1 MNPVRSVAAS
11 GNQCSVP
18 LSVIVPCY
26 NEEAVLHE
34 LRRRLTE
41 SCTNAVGDN
50 FEIVLI
56 DDGSSDATRD
66 ILRQFHADDPRITV
80 VLLARNHGHQ
90 IALSAGLNVARG
102 ERLFI
107 LDADLQD
114 PPELLPQMLAR
125 MDEGYDVVFG
135 TRRSRAGESAYN
147 IWTAH
152 VFYRFLNR
160 LVDIEIP
167 FDTGDFRVISRR
179 VADVLL
185 AMPERYR
192 FVRGM
197 VSWVGFR
204 QTSLPYDREPR
215 FAGTTKYPL
224 RRMLLFALDA
234 ITSFSIIP
242 IRLATAAG
250 FVVAFLGFGYGIFI
264 LWAWLAGATV
274 AGWTSITLLV
284 LLLGGIQLI
293 FLGVIGEYIGRT
305 YVESKARPMFVIEE
319 ILRH

>member
-1 MNPVRSVAAS
+1 MS
-11 GNQCSVP
+11 
-18 LSVIVPCY
+18 
-26 NEEAVLHE
+26 
-34 LRRRLTE
+34 
-41 SCTNAVGDN
+41 AVGEN

-66 ILRQFHADDPRITV
+66 ILRHFHADDPRITV

-102 ERLFI
+102 ERLFV

-135 TRRSRAGESAYN
+135 TRRSRAGESAYK

-152 VFYRFLNR
+152 VFYRLLNQ

-197 VSWVGFR
+197 ISWVGFR

-250 FVVAFLGFGYGIFI
+250 FVIAILGFGYGIFI
-264 LWAWLAGATV
+264 LWAWLAGATLP
-274 AGWTSITLLV
+274 GWTSITLLV

-319 ILRH
+319 ILRHD